1 MRAIFRLSLA
11 FAFQVACLQFIA
23 LPAPVAAAATPAPR
37 IQYFSTEAT
46 AQAHCPRDTVVWLN
60 TKTGIYHLKGERWY
74 GNTKQGAYVCKAEAD
89 ATPGDR
95 ETRNGQ

>member
-1 MRAIFRLSLA
+1 MRAFVRGL
-11 FAFQVACLQFIA
+11 FAFTLCFSGFQHATWTRPIY
-23 LPAPVAAAATPAPR
+23 AATATHP
-37 IQYFSTEAT
+37 IQYFSTEVA
-46 AQAHCPRDTVVWLN
+46 AQAHCPHDTVVWLN
-60 TKTGIYHLKGERWY
+60 TKTGVYHLKGERWY